1 VKKLRPEQNH
11 AAQSIRIQLGEEP
24 EAAES
29 RSETERLKEEI
40 ERLNHELRREHE
52 MYVRN
57 LADFDNY
64 RRRVERERAQAAQAA
79 QAGKRDLIL
88 PLLEVMDDFERALQ
102 HAHDD
107 TPSLGVGLRAVYR
120 RLEGLLASEGVTAF
134 ESLGKYFNPL
144 LHEAVGAVEG
154 GGGEPGTVIEEVSR
168 GWRLGDDLL
177 RPARVKVA
185 Q

>member
-1 VKKLRPEQNH
+1 MQYSKPEQNH
-11 AAQSIRIQLGEEP
+11 AAQATGARPGGEP

-29 RSETERLKEEI
+29 RSEIGRLTEEN

-64 RRRVERERAQAAQAA
+64 RRRVERERAQAAQA
-79 QAGKRDLIL
+79 GKRDLIL

-102 HAHDD
+102 QANND
-107 TPSLGVGLRAVYR
+107 PQSVAVGLRAIHR
-120 RLEGLLASEGVTAF
+120 RLAGMLAAEGVTAI
-134 ESLGKYFNPL
+134 ESRGKYFNPL
-144 LHEAVGAVEG
+144 LHEAVGVVESEQA
-154 GGGEPGTVIEEVSR
+154 EPGTVLEEISR
-168 GWRLGDDLL
+168 GWRRGNELL
-177 RPARVKVA
+177 RPARVRVA